1 MKRHQNAF
9 TLMRFATGYPPFDRS
24 KYKVEEKLYEPDT
37 DLRQLVLTL
46 EACARATTARAVFAT
61 QLSPSNGRT
70 KTQKTRPYLAA
81 QRIVA
86 L

>member
-9 TLMRFATGYPPFDRS
+9 TLMRFATGYPS